1 MGIGPVEYMVV
12 AFPGNQFN
20 GDVAP
25 ALKQLVDDG
34 TIRVL
39 DLAFVHKDEN
49 GDVAALELEDEG
61 SAVMSAFQA
70 VTHERGGLV
79 NTEDLMDIG
88 EALDA
93 NSSAA
98 ILVWEDLWATR
109 VRDAIVGAG
118 GQLVTIQ
125 RVPYEIVD
133 AAVEFAEE
141 NAAPASA

>member
-12 AFPGNQFN
+12 AFPGNKFN

-25 ALKQLVDDG
+25 ALKELVDNG

-39 DLAFVHKDEN
+39 DLAFVYKAEN
-49 GDVAALELEDEG
+49 GDVSALELEDQSSEVL
-61 SAVMSAFQA
+61 AAFQV

-88 EALDA
+88 EALD
-93 NSSAA
+93 NDSSAA
-98 ILVWEDLWATR
+98 ILVWEDLWAAR
-109 VRDAIVGAG
+109 FKEAVIGSG
-118 GQLVTIQ
+118 GVLVDIQ

-133 AAVEFAEE
+133 AAIAYKET
-141 NAAPASA
+141 AAIEA

>member
-12 AFPGNQFN
+12 AFPGNKFN

-25 ALKQLVDDG
+25 ALKELVDNG

-39 DLAFVHKDEN
+39 DLAFVHKAEN
-49 GDVAALELEDEG
+49 GDVDALELEDEA
-61 SAVMSAFQA
+61 SEVLSAFQA

-88 EALDA
+88 EALD
-93 NSSAA
+93 NDSSAA
-98 ILVWEDLWATR
+98 ILVWEDLWAAR
-109 VRDAIVGAG
+109 FKEAVIASG
-118 GQLVTIQ
+118 GVLVDIQ

-133 AAVEFAEE
+133 AAIAYKES
-141 NAAPASA
+141 AAIEA